1 MPRVMVN
8 NEEVAWDP
16 AAKTWG
22 DLLARLDDACH
33 AQGCVVTAARLD
45 GVDEPSFRSPAA
57 GDRLLGGLSV
67 VEIDAQPP
75 ASLLADAIREAGTG
89 LDRLCAHALDVAR
102 RFRGRDLAQAQ
113 QSLLALVQ
121 GLQVLT
127 SLVAT
132 IGIVLQTD
140 LGSLLWNGRP
150 ASSLIDG
157 VGSHLEALIDAQ
169 QREDWITVA
178 DIVEYD
184 VEPALR
190 ACGPLFEALGAAA
203 ATSH

>member
-8 NEEVAWDP
+8 NEEIAWDP

-45 GVDEPSFRSPAA
+45 GVEEPSFRSAA
-57 GDRLLGGLSV
+57 ASERLVAGLSI

-102 RFRGRDLAQAQ
+102 QFRGRNLTEAQ

-127 SLVAT
+127 SLIAT
-132 IGIVLQTD
+132 IGAVLQTD
-140 LGSLLWNGRP
+140 LGSLRWNGRP
-150 ASSLIDG
+150 VSSLIDG
-157 VGSHLEALIDAQ
+157 VGTHLEALIHAQ

-178 DIVEYD
+178 DVVEHD
-184 VEPALR
+184 IEPALR
-190 ACGPLFEALGAAA
+190 ACGPLFETLGAAA
-203 ATSH
+203 SASH

>member
-1 MPRVMVN
+1 MVN
-8 NEEVAWDP
+8 NEEIAWDP

-57 GDRLLGGLSV
+57 GDRLVGGLSV

-89 LDRLCAHALDVAR
+89 LDRLSAHSLEVAR
-102 RFRGRDLAQAQ
+102 RFRGRDQAQAQ

-127 SLVAT
+127 SLIAT
-132 IGIVLQTD
+132 IGLVLQTD
-140 LGSLLWNGRP
+140 LGSLLWDGRP

-157 VGSHLEALIDAQ
+157 LSAHLEALIDAQ
-169 QREDWITVA
+169 QREDWITIA

-190 ACGPLFEALGAAA
+190 ACRPLFEALGAAA
-203 ATSH
+203 VNN

>member
-8 NEEVAWDP
+8 NEEIAWDP

-45 GVDEPSFRSPAA
+45 GVDEPSFRSAA
-57 GDRLLGGLSV
+57 ATDRLVGGLSV
-67 VEIDAQPP
+67 VEIEAQAP

-89 LDRLCAHALDVAR
+89 LDRLCAHALEVAR
-102 RFRGRDLAQAQ
+102 RFRGHDQVEAQ

-132 IGIVLQTD
+132 IGMVLQTD
-140 LGSLLWNGRP
+140 LGSLMWNGRP
-150 ASSLIDG
+150 ASSLLDG
-157 VGSHLEALIDAQ
+157 VGAHLEALIDAQ
-169 QREDWITVA
+169 QRADWLTVA
-178 DIVEYD
+178 DVVEYD
-184 VEPALR
+184 IEPALR